1 VIDMTSDDDDKRAR
15 RRKII
20 EESRATLQRLQ
31 REEDQRPPAEVAR
44 RLIAAEDPAAKW
56 RRAAD
61 ERVRQRQ
68 EAELVAAGETASREW
83 IEQRLA
89 WERQLVFGVLA
100 DAIAG
105 LRAEQRDMDHYAEIT
120 TELTRLWKAVV
131 ETKTMLVEICRDRVG
146 RAFNEVGA
154 DPTKKMN

>member
-1 VIDMTSDDDDKRAR
+1 MSDEKREQRDDV
-15 RRKII
+15 
-20 EESRATLQRLQ
+20 L
-31 REEDQRPPAEVAR
+31 PPDEIAR
-44 RLIAAEDPAAKW
+44 RLSAPPDPVAKW

-89 WERQLVFGVLA
+89 WERQLVFDVLA